1 MIIVFIIASLTIYKL
16 VSNTNPLLITPL
28 LILIYILTLKI
39 PVKREYF
46 TEMSSNKNVSE
57 IPNVLLHI
65 PNLVKGY
72 VAKRPSKHIKSPYVA
87 DVILSHDIN
96 TEVIAH
102 TAALGCCGLAD
113 AGAEVMMTTTPES
126 KNGNK
131 TQKCSHRIYLSIL
144 NDIRSSKNTK
154 NENDENKVIIGIN
167 PKIAETLVENALKR
181 NMLVRLQN
189 VKSYRRETTI
199 YVENQIDSRFDFTG
213 IDENGIPFI
222 MEVKNVPLADYEDL
236 PLHERGKIDFT
247 GRDWNSKIAYFP
259 DGYRKKITDTIS
271 PRALKHICELKKIK
285 EISKTRCIICF
296 VIQRHD
302 VNRFQASVVDP
313 EYKNAFKN
321 AVDSG
326 VEVITLVIKWHE
338 NGVAELVKQ
347 NLPIY
352 FD

>member
-1 MIIVFIIASLTIYKL
+1 MIIIIITSFITAILY
-16 VSNTNPLLITPL
+16 LLIWKLNT
-28 LILIYILTLKI
+28 ILKSPEKMT
-39 PVKREYF
+39 
-46 TEMSSNKNVSE
+46 
-57 IPNVLLHI
+57 NVLLHI

-72 VAKRPSKHIKSPYVA
+72 VMKRPSKHIKSPYVA
-87 DVILSHDIN
+87 DVVLCDSN
-96 TEVIAH
+96 TEIIAH

-113 AGAEVMMTTTPES
+113 MGAQVLMTLTPES
-126 KNGNK
+126 KTGKNK
-131 TQKCSHRIYLSIL
+131 QKCSHRIYLSIL
-144 NDIRSSKNTK
+144 NDTRTSKN
-154 NENDENKVIIGIN
+154 ENKVIIGIN
-167 PKIAETLVENALKR
+167 PKIAETLVENALKK
-181 NMLVRLQN
+181 NMLLNLQN

-213 IDENGIPFI
+213 IDENGVPFI

-236 PLHERGKIDFT
+236 PLQERGKIDFT

-285 EISKTRCIICF
+285 EMSKTRCIICF
-296 VIQRHD
+296 VIQRDD

-313 EYKNAFKN
+313 EYRNALKTAF
-321 AVDSG
+321 DSG
-326 VEVITLVIKWHE
+326 VEVVTLVVKWHE

>member
-1 MIIVFIIASLTIYKL
+1 MIIIIITSFITAILY
-16 VSNTNPLLITPL
+16 LLIWKLNT
-28 LILIYILTLKI
+28 ILKSPEKMT
-39 PVKREYF
+39 
-46 TEMSSNKNVSE
+46 
-57 IPNVLLHI
+57 NVLLQI

-72 VAKRPSKHIKSPYVA
+72 VMKRPSKHIKSPYVA
-87 DVILSHDIN
+87 DVVLCDSN
-96 TEVIAH
+96 TEIIAH

-113 AGAEVMMTTTPES
+113 MGAQVLMTLTPEAKS
-126 KNGNK
+126 GNK

-144 NDIRSSKNTK
+144 NDTRTSN
-154 NENDENKVIIGIN
+154 NENKVIIGIN
-167 PKIAETLVENALKR
+167 PKIAETLVENALKQ
-181 NMLVRLQN
+181 NMLLNLQN

-213 IDENGIPFI
+213 IDENGVPFI

-236 PLHERGKIDFT
+236 PLHERGKTDFT
-247 GRDWNSKIAYFP
+247 GRQWNSKIAYFP

-285 EISKTRCIICF
+285 EMSKTRCIICF
-296 VIQRHD
+296 VIQRDD

-313 EYKNAFKN
+313 EYRNALKTAF
-321 AVDSG
+321 DSA
-326 VEVITLVIKWHE
+326 VEVVTLVVKWHE

>member
-1 MIIVFIIASLTIYKL
+1 MIIIITSFVTAILYFLIWKLNTIILK
-16 VSNTNPLLITPL
+16 NTVNMS
-28 LILIYILTLKI
+28 
-39 PVKREYF
+39 
-46 TEMSSNKNVSE
+46 TENVDE
-57 IPNVLLHI
+57 IKNVLLHI

-87 DVILSHDIN
+87 DVVLCDDSN

-113 AGAEVMMTTTPES
+113 ASAEVLMTLTPES
-126 KNGNK
+126 KSGNK

-144 NDIRSSKNTK
+144 NDTRSSKN
-154 NENDENKVIIGIN
+154 ENKVIIGIN
-167 PKIAETLVENALKR
+167 PKIAENLVEHALKR
-181 NMLVRLQN
+181 NLLEKLQN
-189 VKSYRRETTI
+189 IKSYRRETTI

-236 PLHERGKIDFT
+236 PLHERGKRDFS

-285 EISKTRCIICF
+285 EMSKTRCIICF
-296 VIQRHD
+296 VIQRDD

-313 EYKNAFKN
+313 EYRAALKN

-326 VEVITLVIKWHE
+326 VEVFTLVIKWHE
-338 NGVAELVKQ
+338 NGIAELVKQ

>member
-1 MIIVFIIASLTIYKL
+1 MIYFYSFELKQKHMIIIITSFITAIFYFIIWKIQIILKNP
-16 VSNTNPLLITPL
+16 VNMSNE
-28 LILIYILTLKI
+28 KI
-39 PVKREYF
+39 VK
-46 TEMSSNKNVSE
+46 
-57 IPNVLLHI
+57 IDNVLLQI
-65 PNLVKGY
+65 PNLIKGY

-87 DVILSHDIN
+87 DVVICDTNI
-96 TEVIAH
+96 EVIAH

-113 AGAEVMMTTTPES
+113 MGAQVMMSITPES

-144 NDIRSSKNTK
+144 NDRRNT
-154 NENDENKVIIGIN
+154 NNENKVVIGIN
-167 PKIAETLVENALKR
+167 PKIAENLVENALKQ
-181 NMLVRLQN
+181 NMLALLQN

-213 IDENGIPFI
+213 IDENGTPFI

-236 PLHERGKIDFT
+236 PLHERGKTDFSD
-247 GRDWNSKIAYFP
+247 RDWNSKIAYFP

-285 EISKTRCIICF
+285 EMSKTRSIICF

-313 EYKNAFKN
+313 EYRNALKN
-321 AVDSG
+321 AVDAG
-326 VEVITLVIKWHE
+326 VEVVTLVIKWHE

-347 NLPIY
+347 NLPIC

>member
-1 MIIVFIIASLTIYKL
+1 MLQNIINPEI
-16 VSNTNPLLITPL
+16 SNILLL
-28 LILIYILTLKI
+28 
-39 PVKREYF
+39 
-46 TEMSSNKNVSE
+46 
-57 IPNVLLHI
+57 I
-65 PNLVKGY
+65 PNLVKGD
-72 VAKRPSKHIKSPYVA
+72 VVKRPSKHIKSPYVA
-87 DVILSHDIN
+87 DVLLCDTN

-113 AGAEVMMTTTPES
+113 TGAQVLMTLTPES
-126 KNGNK
+126 KSGNNK
-131 TQKCSHRIYLSIL
+131 QKCTHRIYLSIL
-144 NDIRSSKNTK
+144 NDTIN
-154 NENDENKVIIGIN
+154 NVIVGIN
-167 PKIAETLVENALKR
+167 PKMAEELAESALK
-181 NMLVRLQN
+181 QN
-189 VKSYRRETTI
+189 LLSKLKNIKSYRRETTI

-236 PLHERGKIDFT
+236 PLNERGKIDFS

-285 EISKTRCIICF
+285 EMSKTRCIICF
-296 VIQRHD
+296 VIQRDD

-313 EYKNAFKN
+313 EYRNALKN

-326 VEVITLVIKWHE
+326 VEVFTLVVKWHE
-338 NGVAELVKQ
+338 NGIAELVNQ

>member
-1 MIIVFIIASLTIYKL
+1 MLQNIINPEI
-16 VSNTNPLLITPL
+16 SNILLL
-28 LILIYILTLKI
+28 
-39 PVKREYF
+39 
-46 TEMSSNKNVSE
+46 
-57 IPNVLLHI
+57 I
-65 PNLVKGY
+65 PNLVKGD
-72 VAKRPSKHIKSPYVA
+72 VVKRPSKHIKSPYVA
-87 DVILSHDIN
+87 DVLLCDTN

-113 AGAEVMMTTTPES
+113 TGAQVLMTLTPES
-126 KNGNK
+126 KSGNNK
-131 TQKCSHRIYLSIL
+131 QKCTHRIYLSIL
-144 NDIRSSKNTK
+144 NDTIN
-154 NENDENKVIIGIN
+154 NVIVGIN
-167 PKIAETLVENALKR
+167 PKMAEELAESALK
-181 NMLVRLQN
+181 QN
-189 VKSYRRETTI
+189 LLSKLKNIKSYRRETTI
-199 YVENQIDSRFDFTG
+199 HVENQIDSRFDFTG

-236 PLHERGKIDFT
+236 PLNERGKIDFS

-285 EISKTRCIICF
+285 EMSKTRCIICF
-296 VIQRHD
+296 VIQRDD

-313 EYKNAFKN
+313 EYRNALKN

-326 VEVITLVIKWHE
+326 VEVFTLVVKWHE
-338 NGVAELVKQ
+338 NGVAELVNQ

>member
-1 MIIVFIIASLTIYKL
+1 M
-16 VSNTNPLLITPL
+16 SNAPLEEISNIL
-28 LILIYILTLKI
+28 LCI
-39 PVKREYF
+39 PK
-46 TEMSSNKNVSE
+46 
-57 IPNVLLHI
+57 
-65 PNLVKGY
+65 LVKGD
-72 VAKRPSKHIKSPYVA
+72 VIKRPSKHIKSPYVA
-87 DVILSHDIN
+87 DVLLGDTN

-102 TAALGCCGLAD
+102 SAALGCCGLAD
-113 AGAEVMMTTTPES
+113 TGAQVLMTLTPES
-126 KNGNK
+126 KSGNK
-131 TQKCSHRIYLSIL
+131 TQKCTHRIYMSIL
-144 NDIRSSKNTK
+144 HDKRSSKN
-154 NENDENKVIIGIN
+154 ENKVIIGIN
-167 PKIAETLVENALKR
+167 PKIAETLAESALKQ
-181 NMLVRLQN
+181 NMLLNLQN

-236 PLHERGKIDFT
+236 PLHQRGKQDFS

-296 VIQRHD
+296 VIQRDD

-313 EYKNAFKN
+313 EYRTALKN

-326 VEVITLVIKWHE
+326 VEVVTLVVKWHE
-338 NGVAELVKQ
+338 TGIAELVKQ

>member
-1 MIIVFIIASLTIYKL
+1 MQFPII
-16 VSNTNPLLITPL
+16 P
-28 LILIYILTLKI
+28 
-39 PVKREYF
+39 
-46 TEMSSNKNVSE
+46 EM
-57 IPNVLLHI
+57 PNVLLYI

-72 VAKRPSKHIKSPYVA
+72 VTKRPSKHIKSPYVA
-87 DVILSHDIN
+87 DVLLCDID

-113 AGAEVMMTTTPES
+113 TSAQVLMTTTPKS

-131 TQKCSHRIYLSIL
+131 SQKCSHRIYLSIL
-144 NDIRSSKNTK
+144 NDTRNIKN
-154 NENDENKVIIGIN
+154 ENKVIVGIN
-167 PKIAETLVENALKR
+167 PKIAEELVENALKQ
-181 NMLVRLQN
+181 NILALLQN

-199 YVENQIDSRFDFTG
+199 YLENQIDSRFDFTG
-213 IDENGIPFI
+213 MDENGIPFI

-236 PLHERGKIDFT
+236 PLDKRGKTDFSE
-247 GRDWNSKIAYFP
+247 RDWNSKIAYFP

-285 EISKTRCIICF
+285 EMSKTRCIICF
-296 VIQRHD
+296 VIQRDD

-313 EYKNAFKN
+313 EYRNALKN

-326 VEVITLVIKWHE
+326 VEVFTLVIKWHE

>member
-1 MIIVFIIASLTIYKL
+1 MIIIIILFIAASIFYFIVKNI
-16 VSNTNPLLITPL
+16 VNMSNDPLEEISNIL
-28 LILIYILTLKI
+28 LC
-39 PVKREYF
+39 
-46 TEMSSNKNVSE
+46 
-57 IPNVLLHI
+57 I
-65 PNLVKGY
+65 PNLVKGN
-72 VAKRPSKHIKSPYVA
+72 VIKRPSKHIKSPYVA
-87 DVILSHDIN
+87 DVLLCETN
-96 TEVIAH
+96 TEIIAH

-113 AGAEVMMTTTPES
+113 AGAQVLMTLTPES
-126 KNGNK
+126 KSGNK
-131 TQKCSHRIYLSIL
+131 NQKCTHRIYMSIL
-144 NDIRSSKNTK
+144 HDGK
-154 NENDENKVIIGIN
+154 NKVIIGIN
-167 PKIAETLVENALKR
+167 PKIAETLVENALKQ
-181 NMLVRLQN
+181 NMLLNLQN

-236 PLHERGKIDFT
+236 PLHERGKQDFS

-259 DGYRKKITDTIS
+259 DGYRKRITDTIS

-285 EISKTRCIICF
+285 GMSKTRCIICF
-296 VIQRHD
+296 VIQRDD

-313 EYKNAFKN
+313 EYRNALKN

-326 VEVITLVIKWHE
+326 VEVVTLVVKWHE
-338 NGVAELVKQ
+338 TGIAELVKQ

>member
-1 MIIVFIIASLTIYKL
+1 MIYFYSFELKQKHMIIIITSFITAIFYFIIWKIQLLFK
-16 VSNTNPLLITPL
+16 NTVN
-28 LILIYILTLKI
+28 
-39 PVKREYF
+39 
-46 TEMSSNKNVSE
+46 MSQNENIDE
-57 IPNVLLHI
+57 IQNVLLQI
-65 PNLVKGY
+65 PNLIKGY

-87 DVILSHDIN
+87 DVVICDTK

-113 AGAEVMMTTTPES
+113 IGAQVMMSITPES
-126 KNGNK
+126 KSGNK
-131 TQKCSHRIYLSIL
+131 LQKCSHRIYLSIL
-144 NDIRSSKNTK
+144 NDKN
-154 NENDENKVIIGIN
+154 NENKVIIGIN
-167 PKIAETLVENALKR
+167 PKIAENLVENALKQ
-181 NMLVRLQN
+181 NMLTLLQN

-236 PLHERGKIDFT
+236 PLHERGKTDFSD
-247 GRDWNSKIAYFP
+247 RDWNSKIAYFP

-285 EISKTRCIICF
+285 EMSKTRCIICF
-296 VIQRHD
+296 VIQRDD
-302 VNRFQASVVDP
+302 VDRFQASVVDP
-313 EYKNAFKN
+313 EYRNAFKN
-321 AVDSG
+321 AIESG
-326 VEVITLVIKWHE
+326 VEVFTLVIKWHE
-338 NGVAELVKQ
+338 NGVAELAKQ

>member
-1 MIIVFIIASLTIYKL
+1 MIIVFVIASLTIYTL
-16 VSNTNPLLITPL
+16 VSYTIPLLINPL

-46 TEMSSNKNVSE
+46 TKMSSNKNVSE
-57 IPNVLLHI
+57 IKNVLLEI

-87 DVILSHDIN
+87 DVVICDSNI
-96 TEVIAH
+96 EIIAH

-113 AGAEVMMTTTPES
+113 IGAQVMMTLTPES
-126 KNGNK
+126 KTGKNK
-131 TQKCSHRIYLSIL
+131 QKCSHRIYLSIL
-144 NDIRSSKNTK
+144 NDRRNT
-154 NENDENKVIIGIN
+154 NNENKVVIGIN

-189 VKSYRRETTI
+189 IKSYRRETTI

-236 PLHERGKIDFT
+236 PLTERGKTDFT

-285 EISKTRCIICF
+285 EMSKTRCIICF
-296 VIQRHD
+296 VIQRDD

-313 EYKNAFKN
+313 EYRNALKN
-321 AVDSG
+321 AVDAG
-326 VEVITLVIKWHE
+326 VEVVTLVIKWHE

>member
-1 MIIVFIIASLTIYKL
+1 MIIILTSFITAIFYFIIWKIQKVLKNP
-16 VSNTNPLLITPL
+16 VNMSNE
-28 LILIYILTLKI
+28 KI
-39 PVKREYF
+39 G
-46 TEMSSNKNVSE
+46 KNN
-57 IPNVLLHI
+57 NVLLHI

-87 DVILSHDIN
+87 DVVLCNSN
-96 TEVIAH
+96 TEIIAH

-113 AGAEVMMTTTPES
+113 TGAQVLMTLTPES
-126 KNGNK
+126 KSGNK

-144 NDIRSSKNTK
+144 HDGK
-154 NENDENKVIIGIN
+154 NKVIIGIN
-167 PKIAETLVENALKR
+167 PKIAETLAENSLKQ
-181 NMLVRLQN
+181 NILDKLKN

-236 PLHERGKIDFT
+236 PLHQRGKQDFS

-285 EISKTRCIICF
+285 EMSKTRCIICF
-296 VIQRHD
+296 VIQRDD
-302 VNRFQASVVDP
+302 VDRFQASVVDP
-313 EYKNAFKN
+313 EYRTALKN

-326 VEVITLVIKWHE
+326 VEVFTLVIKWHE
-338 NGVAELVKQ
+338 NGMAELVKQ

-352 FD
+352 FE

>member
-1 MIIVFIIASLTIYKL
+1 M
-16 VSNTNPLLITPL
+16 LL
-28 LILIYILTLKI
+28 
-39 PVKREYF
+39 
-46 TEMSSNKNVSE
+46 N
-57 IPNVLLHI
+57 
-65 PNLVKGY
+65 
-72 VAKRPSKHIKSPYVA
+72 
-87 DVILSHDIN
+87 
-96 TEVIAH
+96 
-102 TAALGCCGLAD
+102 
-113 AGAEVMMTTTPES
+113 
-126 KNGNK
+126 
-131 TQKCSHRIYLSIL
+131 
-144 NDIRSSKNTK
+144 
-154 NENDENKVIIGIN
+154 
-167 PKIAETLVENALKR
+167 
-181 NMLVRLQN
+181 LQN

-236 PLHERGKIDFT
+236 PLQERGKIDFT

-296 VIQRHD
+296 VIQRDD

-313 EYKNAFKN
+313 EYRTALKN

-326 VEVITLVIKWHE
+326 VEVFTLVIKWNE
-338 NGVAELVKQ
+338 TGIAELVKQ

-352 FD
+352 FN

>member
-1 MIIVFIIASLTIYKL
+1 MK
-16 VSNTNPLLITPL
+16 NP
-28 LILIYILTLKI
+28 
-39 PVKREYF
+39 VN
-46 TEMSSNKNVSE
+46 MSKENHHE
-57 IPNVLLHI
+57 INNVLLQI

-87 DVILSHDIN
+87 DVVLCDSK
-96 TEVIAH
+96 TEIIAH

-113 AGAEVMMTTTPES
+113 IGSQVMMTLTPES
-126 KNGNK
+126 KSGKNK
-131 TQKCSHRIYLSIL
+131 QKCSHRIYLSIL
-144 NDIRSSKNTK
+144 NDTRSSKN
-154 NENDENKVIIGIN
+154 ENNVIIGIN
-167 PKIAETLVENALKR
+167 PKIAETLVENTLTR
-181 NMLVRLQN
+181 NMLLNLQN

-236 PLHERGKIDFT
+236 PLQERGKIDFT
-247 GRDWNSKIAYFP
+247 GREWNSKIAYFP

-285 EISKTRCIICF
+285 EMSKTRCIICF
-296 VIQRHD
+296 VIQRDD

-313 EYKNAFKN
+313 EYRNALKNAF
-321 AVDSG
+321 DSG
-326 VEVITLVIKWHE
+326 VEVVTLVVKWHE
-338 NGVAELVKQ
+338 NGIAELVKQ

>member
-1 MIIVFIIASLTIYKL
+1 MIIIIILFIAASIFYFIVKNI
-16 VSNTNPLLITPL
+16 VNMSNDPLEEISNIL
-28 LILIYILTLKI
+28 LC
-39 PVKREYF
+39 
-46 TEMSSNKNVSE
+46 
-57 IPNVLLHI
+57 I
-65 PNLVKGY
+65 PNLVKGN
-72 VAKRPSKHIKSPYVA
+72 VIKRPSKHIKSPYVA
-87 DVILSHDIN
+87 DVLLCETN
-96 TEVIAH
+96 TEIIAH

-113 AGAEVMMTTTPES
+113 MGAQVLMTLTPES
-126 KNGNK
+126 KSGNK
-131 TQKCSHRIYLSIL
+131 NQKCTHRIYMSIL
-144 NDIRSSKNTK
+144 HDGK
-154 NENDENKVIIGIN
+154 NKVIIGIN
-167 PKIAETLVENALKR
+167 PKIAETLVENALKQ
-181 NMLVRLQN
+181 NMLLNLQN

-236 PLHERGKIDFT
+236 PLHERGKQDFS
-247 GRDWNSKIAYFP
+247 GRNWNSKIAYFP

-285 EISKTRCIICF
+285 EMSKTRCIICF
-296 VIQRHD
+296 VIQRDD

-313 EYKNAFKN
+313 EYRTALKN

-326 VEVITLVIKWHE
+326 VEVVTLVVKWHE
-338 NGVAELVKQ
+338 NGIAELVKQ

>member
-1 MIIVFIIASLTIYKL
+1 MIIIIILFIAASIFYFIVKNI
-16 VSNTNPLLITPL
+16 VNMSNDPLEEISN
-28 LILIYILTLKI
+28 IL
-39 PVKREYF
+39 
-46 TEMSSNKNVSE
+46 MC
-57 IPNVLLHI
+57 I
-65 PNLVKGY
+65 PNLVKGN
-72 VAKRPSKHIKSPYVA
+72 VIKRPSKHIKSPYVA
-87 DVILSHDIN
+87 DVLLCETN
-96 TEVIAH
+96 TEIIAH

-113 AGAEVMMTTTPES
+113 MGAQVLMTLTPES
-126 KNGNK
+126 KSGNK
-131 TQKCSHRIYLSIL
+131 NQKCTHRIYMSIL
-144 NDIRSSKNTK
+144 HDGK
-154 NENDENKVIIGIN
+154 NKVIIGIN
-167 PKIAETLVENALKR
+167 PKIAETLVENALKQ
-181 NMLVRLQN
+181 NMLLNLQN

-236 PLHERGKIDFT
+236 PLHERGKQDFS
-247 GRDWNSKIAYFP
+247 GRDSNSKIAYFP

-285 EISKTRCIICF
+285 EMSKTRCIICF

-313 EYKNAFKN
+313 EYRTALKN

-326 VEVITLVIKWHE
+326 VEVVTLVVKWHE
-338 NGVAELVKQ
+338 TGIAELVKQ

>member
-1 MIIVFIIASLTIYKL
+1 MIIIIIIT
-16 VSNTNPLLITPL
+16 LLITAL
-28 LILIYILTLKI
+28 LYLLVWKIQILLN
-39 PVKREYF
+39 PP
-46 TEMSSNKNVSE
+46 MSKNENVDE
-57 IPNVLLHI
+57 IDNVLFYI

-87 DVILSHDIN
+87 DVVLSDDTN
-96 TEVIAH
+96 TEIIAH

-113 AGAEVMMTTTPES
+113 IGAQVMMTLTPES
-126 KNGNK
+126 KTGKNK
-131 TQKCSHRIYLSIL
+131 QKCSHRIYLSIL
-144 NDIRSSKNTK
+144 NDTRSSKNTK

-189 VKSYRRETTI
+189 IKSYRRETTI

-285 EISKTRCIICF
+285 EMSKTRCIICF
-296 VIQRHD
+296 VIQRDD

-313 EYKNAFKN
+313 EYRNALKN
-321 AVDSG
+321 AVDAG
-326 VEVITLVIKWHE
+326 VEVVTLVIKWHE

-352 FD
+352 FE

>member
-1 MIIVFIIASLTIYKL
+1 M
-16 VSNTNPLLITPL
+16 SNAPLEEISNIL
-28 LILIYILTLKI
+28 LC
-39 PVKREYF
+39 
-46 TEMSSNKNVSE
+46 
-57 IPNVLLHI
+57 I
-65 PNLVKGY
+65 PNLVKGD
-72 VAKRPSKHIKSPYVA
+72 VIKRPSKHIKSPYVA
-87 DVILSHDIN
+87 DIVIHDTN
-96 TEVIAH
+96 EEVIAH

-113 AGAEVMMTTTPES
+113 AGAQVLMTLMPES
-126 KNGNK
+126 KSGNK
-131 TQKCSHRIYLSIL
+131 NQKCTHRIYMSIL
-144 NDIRSSKNTK
+144 HDGK
-154 NENDENKVIIGIN
+154 NKVIIGIN
-167 PKIAETLVENALKR
+167 PKIAETLVENALKQ
-181 NMLVRLQN
+181 NILDKLQN

-236 PLHERGKIDFT
+236 PLQERGKIDFT

-285 EISKTRCIICF
+285 EMSKTRCIICF
-296 VIQRHD
+296 VIQRDD

-313 EYKNAFKN
+313 EYRTALKNAF
-321 AVDSG
+321 DSG
-326 VEVITLVIKWHE
+326 VEVVTLVVKWHE

-352 FD
+352 FN

>member
-1 MIIVFIIASLTIYKL
+1 MFFNKINYMIIIIITSFITAAVLY
-16 VSNTNPLLITPL
+16 LLIWKLNT
-28 LILIYILTLKI
+28 ILKSPEKMT
-39 PVKREYF
+39 
-46 TEMSSNKNVSE
+46 
-57 IPNVLLHI
+57 NVLLHI

-72 VAKRPSKHIKSPYVA
+72 IAKRPSKYIKSPYVA
-87 DVILSHDIN
+87 DVVVCDTN

-113 AGAEVMMTTTPES
+113 MGAQVLMTLTPEAKS
-126 KNGNK
+126 GNK

-144 NDIRSSKNTK
+144 NDRRSSKN
-154 NENDENKVIIGIN
+154 ENKVIIGIN
-167 PKIAETLVENALKR
+167 PKIAETLVENALKQ
-181 NMLVRLQN
+181 NMLLNLQN

-236 PLHERGKIDFT
+236 PLQERGKIDLT

-285 EISKTRCIICF
+285 EMSKTRCIICF
-296 VIQRHD
+296 VIQRDD

-313 EYKNAFKN
+313 EYRNALKTAF
-321 AVDSG
+321 DSG
-326 VEVITLVIKWHE
+326 VEVVTLVIKWHE

-352 FD
+352 FG

>member
-1 MIIVFIIASLTIYKL
+1 MIIIIITSFITAAVLY
-16 VSNTNPLLITPL
+16 LLIWKLNT
-28 LILIYILTLKI
+28 ILKSPEKMT
-39 PVKREYF
+39 
-46 TEMSSNKNVSE
+46 
-57 IPNVLLHI
+57 NVLLHI

-72 VAKRPSKHIKSPYVA
+72 IAKRPSKYIKSPYVA
-87 DVILSHDIN
+87 DVVVCDTN

-113 AGAEVMMTTTPES
+113 MGAQVLMTLTPEAKS
-126 KNGNK
+126 GNK

-144 NDIRSSKNTK
+144 NDRRSSKN
-154 NENDENKVIIGIN
+154 ENKVIIGIN
-167 PKIAETLVENALKR
+167 PKIAETLVENALKQ
-181 NMLVRLQN
+181 NMLLNLQN

-236 PLHERGKIDFT
+236 PLQERGKIDLT

-285 EISKTRCIICF
+285 EMSKTRCIICF
-296 VIQRHD
+296 VIQRDD

-313 EYKNAFKN
+313 EYRNALKTAF
-321 AVDSG
+321 DSG
-326 VEVITLVIKWHE
+326 VEVVTLVIKWHE

-352 FD
+352 FG

>member
-1 MIIVFIIASLTIYKL
+1 MIIIIITSFITA
-16 VSNTNPLLITPL
+16 LLY
-28 LILIYILTLKI
+28 LIILKI
-39 PVKREYF
+39 QLLLKNPVN
-46 TEMSSNKNVSE
+46 MSKNENVDE

-65 PNLVKGY
+65 TNLVKGC
-72 VAKRPSKHIKSPYVA
+72 VTKRPSKHIKSPYVA
-87 DVILSHDIN
+87 DVVLCDSN

-113 AGAEVMMTTTPES
+113 MGAQVLMTLTPES
-126 KNGNK
+126 KSGNK

-144 NDIRSSKNTK
+144 NDTRNTT
-154 NENDENKVIIGIN
+154 NENKVIIGIN
-167 PKIAETLVENALKR
+167 PKIAEELVENALKQ
-181 NMLVRLQN
+181 NMLALLQN

-213 IDENGIPFI
+213 IDENGTPFI

-296 VIQRHD
+296 VIQRDD

-321 AVDSG
+321 AVYAG

>member
-1 MIIVFIIASLTIYKL
+1 MK
-16 VSNTNPLLITPL
+16 NP
-28 LILIYILTLKI
+28 
-39 PVKREYF
+39 VN
-46 TEMSSNKNVSE
+46 MSKENLHE
-57 IPNVLLHI
+57 INNVLLQI

-87 DVILSHDIN
+87 DVVLCDTN
-96 TEVIAH
+96 TEIIAH

-113 AGAEVMMTTTPES
+113 IGAQVMMTLTPES
-126 KNGNK
+126 KSGKNK
-131 TQKCSHRIYLSIL
+131 QKCSHRIYLSIL
-144 NDIRSSKNTK
+144 NDTRSSKN
-154 NENDENKVIIGIN
+154 ENNVIIGIN
-167 PKIAETLVENALKR
+167 PKIAETLVENTLTR
-181 NMLVRLQN
+181 NMLLNLQN

-236 PLHERGKIDFT
+236 PLQERGKIDFT
-247 GRDWNSKIAYFP
+247 GREWNSKIAYFP

-285 EISKTRCIICF
+285 EMSKTRCIICF
-296 VIQRHD
+296 VIQRDD

-313 EYKNAFKN
+313 EYRNALKNAF
-321 AVDSG
+321 DSG
-326 VEVITLVIKWHE
+326 VEVVTLVVKWHE
-338 NGVAELVKQ
+338 NGIAELVKQ

>member
-1 MIIVFIIASLTIYKL
+1 MFFNKINYMIIIIITSFITAAVLY
-16 VSNTNPLLITPL
+16 LLIWKLNT
-28 LILIYILTLKI
+28 ILKSPEKMT
-39 PVKREYF
+39 
-46 TEMSSNKNVSE
+46 
-57 IPNVLLHI
+57 NVLLHI

-72 VAKRPSKHIKSPYVA
+72 IAKRPSKHIKSPYVA
-87 DVILSHDIN
+87 DVVICDTN
-96 TEVIAH
+96 TEIIAH

-113 AGAEVMMTTTPES
+113 MGAQVLMTLTPES
-126 KNGNK
+126 KTGNK

-144 NDIRSSKNTK
+144 HDKRSSKN
-154 NENDENKVIIGIN
+154 ENNENKVIIGIN
-167 PKIAETLVENALKR
+167 PKIAETLVENALKQ
-181 NMLVRLQN
+181 NMLLNLQN

-236 PLHERGKIDFT
+236 PLQERGKIDFT

-285 EISKTRCIICF
+285 EMSKTRCIICF
-296 VIQRHD
+296 VIQRDD

-313 EYKNAFKN
+313 EYRNALKTAF
-321 AVDSG
+321 DSG
-326 VEVITLVIKWHE
+326 VEVVTLVIKWHE

>member
-1 MIIVFIIASLTIYKL
+1 MIIIIITSFITA
-16 VSNTNPLLITPL
+16 LLY
-28 LILIYILTLKI
+28 LIILKI
-39 PVKREYF
+39 QLLLKNPVN
-46 TEMSSNKNVSE
+46 MSKNENVDE

-65 PNLVKGY
+65 TNLVKGC
-72 VAKRPSKHIKSPYVA
+72 VTKRPSKHIKSPYVA
-87 DVILSHDIN
+87 DVVLCDSN

-113 AGAEVMMTTTPES
+113 MGAQVLMTLTPES
-126 KNGNK
+126 KSGNK

-144 NDIRSSKNTK
+144 NDTRNTT
-154 NENDENKVIIGIN
+154 NENKVIIGIN
-167 PKIAETLVENALKR
+167 PKIAEELVENALKQ
-181 NMLVRLQN
+181 NMLALLQK
-189 VKSYRRETTI
+189 VKSDRRETTI

-213 IDENGIPFI
+213 IDENGTPFI

-296 VIQRHD
+296 VIQRDD

-321 AVDSG
+321 AVYAG

>member
-1 MIIVFIIASLTIYKL
+1 MIIIIILFIAASIFYFIVKNI
-16 VSNTNPLLITPL
+16 VNMSNDPLEEISNIL
-28 LILIYILTLKI
+28 LC
-39 PVKREYF
+39 
-46 TEMSSNKNVSE
+46 
-57 IPNVLLHI
+57 I
-65 PNLVKGY
+65 PNLVKGN
-72 VAKRPSKHIKSPYVA
+72 VIKRPSKHIKSPYVA
-87 DVILSHDIN
+87 DVLLCETN
-96 TEVIAH
+96 TEIIAH

-113 AGAEVMMTTTPES
+113 AGAQVLMTLTPES
-126 KNGNK
+126 KSGNK
-131 TQKCSHRIYLSIL
+131 NQKCTHRIYMSIL
-144 NDIRSSKNTK
+144 HDGK
-154 NENDENKVIIGIN
+154 NKVIIGIN
-167 PKIAETLVENALKR
+167 PKIAETLVENALKQ
-181 NMLVRLQN
+181 NMLLNLQN

-236 PLHERGKIDFT
+236 PLHERGKQDFS

-259 DGYRKKITDTIS
+259 DGYRKRITDTIS

-285 EISKTRCIICF
+285 EMSKTRCIICF
-296 VIQRHD
+296 VIQRDD

-313 EYKNAFKN
+313 EYRTALKN

-326 VEVITLVIKWHE
+326 VEVVTLVVKWHE
-338 NGVAELVKQ
+338 NGIAELVKQ